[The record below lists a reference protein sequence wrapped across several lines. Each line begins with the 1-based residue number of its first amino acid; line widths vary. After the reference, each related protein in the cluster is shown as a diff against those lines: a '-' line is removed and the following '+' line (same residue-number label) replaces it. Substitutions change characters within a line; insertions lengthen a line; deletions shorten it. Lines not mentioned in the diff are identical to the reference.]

1 MSRLLTALLFAT
13 MLIAVSGCGGDD
25 NTGND
30 ANLEKPALTI
40 PEGSVEA
47 SSSNDGETGATGET
61 DSTSDSSGTSTGGDT
76 GTDTGGAD
84 TGTDTGGGDTGTDT
98 GGADNTGGAAPGN

>member
-13 MLIAVSGCGGDD
+13 LLIAVSGCGGDD

-47 SSSNDGETGATGET
+47 SKSDKGETGETGET
-61 DSTSDSSGTSTGGDT
+61 DATTDSGGTDTGT
-76 GTDTGGAD
+76 GTDTGGAG
-84 TGTDTGGGDTGTDT
+84 TGTGTGGGTDTGADN

>member
-1 MSRLLTALLFAT
+1 MSRLLTALLLAT
-13 MLIAVSGCGGDD
+13 LLIAVSGCGGDD

-47 SSSNDGETGATGET
+47 SNSDDGETGATGET
-61 DSTSDSSGTSTGGDT
+61 DSTSDSTSTDSGTST

-84 TGTDTGGGDTGTDT
+84 TGTGTGGGDTGTDT